1 MGKVEIVLDSNSKME
16 FCPECNGQI
25 ISLPS
30 SGEVVCNNCGLVI
43 NERSIDFSH
52 SGRRAFSTQE
62 KKARATTG
70 SPISNLLPDMG
81 LSTVIDRKNI
91 INPDLKRAAKW
102 NSRVSWEKRNL
113 LIATTELKRI
123 CSNLNL
129 PDFVKLE
136 AISLYKRAFRN
147 KLLKGRSINGMVAAC
162 IYYACRDKRI
172 PRTLQEILDETLVS
186 AKDVRRFYR
195 TLLKEFNLKAPSTDP
210 IALVPRF
217 IRDLDL
223 DSEVEGI
230 TIKILNAYKAN
241 FSTSGK
247 DPKGIVSGAL
257 YLASKLKD
265 KNITQ
270 KKIADTVGIT
280 EVTLRSRYKELVKK
294 LNIKI

>member
-1 MGKVEIVLDSNSKME
+1 VEKIEIVLDSNIKME
-16 FCPECNGQI
+16 VCPECNGQI
-25 ISLPS
+25 ISLPNT
-30 SGEVVCNNCGLVI
+30 GEVVCNNCGLVI

-52 SGRRAFSTQE
+52 SGRRAFTTQE
-62 KKARATTG
+62 KKARGTTG

-91 INPDLKRAAKW
+91 SNPDLKRAAKW

-162 IYYACRDKRI
+162 IYYACRDKKI

-195 TLLKEFNLKAPSTDP
+195 ALIRELHLKVPNTDP
-210 IALVPRF
+210 LSLVPKF
-217 IRDLDL
+217 ITELDLDL
-223 DSEVEGI
+223 EIEELI
-230 TIKILNAYKAN
+230 RKILNAYKKRIPI
-241 FSTSGK
+241 SGK
-247 DPKGIVSGAL
+247 DPKGIVAGAF
-257 YLASKLKD
+257 YLACKIRKKEL
-265 KNITQ
+265 TQ
-270 KKIADTVGIT
+270 KQIADTIGVT
-280 EVTLRSRYKELVKK
+280 EVTLRSRYKELTKK